1 MSDTPAKLAP
11 PEKIIPALV
20 HHYSLEQPEGAVSDT
35 GQLVQ
40 LLRKLPGM
48 STTDDLDPVEAQL
61 KKHAPGSVFSRED
74 IALVK
79 FVDESTT
86 DLLRQ
91 TDLDFKIES
100 YIRDITPHIAAL
112 GLETNIHKVTEE
124 DELFD
129 LMDLII
135 DECIGWSED
144 LGVLGDQF
152 IEKVDNVTSGFSSGR
167 TNTHETIE
175 GLRELFAK
183 EEPLFAKL
191 EKRLVDRELKSLA
204 GKKGEYF
211 AADLINKAMAT
222 RQVPL
227 FIIFMIQGPWYEF
240 VQDIF
245 THYGT
250 RSKEWEHVGKLT
262 DAMVRSLQPGQDSGK
277 QIQLIDQVQ
286 KGIAAF
292 SQSVKFET
300 EELLES
306 LADLD
311 GEYDAIRAGEGS
323 EPCDFEPIDLDE
335 GIAASL
341 QEASQEAVKQIEAI
355 PLGQWFIYDD
365 PKEADEKVARIR
377 VILNWADTEQLLLTN
392 HNRRKVVHMSYGEMI
407 NYLNAGVLRK
417 LTPEHTAC
425 ETFRVHLI
433 ESLRAVSNQ
442 NKKVKQVEVTEDKK
456 AISKEYV
463 EQRQA
468 ELEQAQAELEAEAER
483 KRQRALV
490 LREKAK
496 KKEELALQTVKA
508 LKQNAWVSLPIME
521 GTLTPC
527 KLVAII
533 GGSDKYIFANRA
545 GIKVGEYTSFQ
556 LANMII
562 TENSEILD
570 TGAEFES
577 ALATVVSGLR
587 EDKDKS
593 YDELTGDTE

>member
-1 MSDTPAKLAP
+1 MNETTAKLAP

-20 HHYSLEQPEGAVSDT
+20 HHYSLPQAEGSVSDT

-40 LLRKLPGM
+40 LLRKLPSM
-48 STTDDLDPVEAQL
+48 SSTDDVDPVEAQL
-61 KKHAPGSVFSRED
+61 KRHAPGSVFARED
-74 IALVK
+74 MALVK

-100 YIRDITPHIAAL
+100 YIRHITPHLTAL
-112 GLETNIHKVTEE
+112 GLENNIHKLTEN

-144 LGVLGDQF
+144 LGILGDQF
-152 IEKVDNVTSGFSSGR
+152 IEKVDNVMGGFSSGR
-167 TNTHETIE
+167 TDTHETME
-175 GLRELFAK
+175 GLHELFKK
-183 EEPLFAKL
+183 EEPLFNKL
-191 EKRLVDRELKSLA
+191 EKRLVDHELESLA

-211 AADLINKAMAT
+211 AADMINKAMAGK
-222 RQVPL
+222 QVPL

-240 VQDIF
+240 LQEVF

-250 RSKEWEHVGKLT
+250 RSKEWEHASKLT
-262 DAMVRSLQPGQDSGK
+262 DAMILSLQPGQESGK
-277 QIQLIDQVQ
+277 QHQLMDQVQ

-292 SQSVKFET
+292 SEAVTFET
-300 EELLES
+300 GDLLES

-323 EPCDFEPIDLDE
+323 EPCDFEPIDMDE

-365 PKEADEKVARIR
+365 PKEPDEKVARIK

-407 NYLNAGVLRK
+407 NYLNGEILRK
-417 LTPEHTAC
+417 LTPERTAC
-425 ETFRVHLI
+425 ETFKVHLI
-433 ESLRAVSNQ
+433 QSLRAVSDQ

-456 AISKEYV
+456 AISQEYI

-468 ELEQAQAELEAEAER
+468 ELQQAQAELEAEADR

-490 LREKAK
+490 LREKAN
-496 KKEELALQTVKA
+496 KKEELALQTVQG

-533 GGSDKYIFANRA
+533 AASDKYIFANRA
-545 GIKVGEYTSFQ
+545 GIKVAEYTSSQ
-556 LANMII
+556 LASMII

-577 ALATVVSGLR
+577 ALATVVTGLR
-587 EDKDKS
+587 EDKEKS
-593 YDELTGDTE
+593 YDELTGDVE